1 MEFQKKL
8 DAYLQDF
15 HQLLRE
21 YAEIRRISPRV
32 RAESSK
38 VLEQYLIRMNRM
50 IRQVSQEYHDD
61 LLQGVSLLKVKMM
74 Q

>member
-8 DAYLQDF
+8 DDYLQTF

-21 YAEIRRISPRV
+21 YAELRRKSPRL

-38 VLEQYLIRMNRM
+38 VLEQYLIRLNRM

-61 LLQGVSLLKVKMM
+61 LLQGVSLLKIKMM